1 METPPEMSAPV
12 PQGDAAPLGAVPGPE
27 DTAQR
32 LARLE
37 RELAQA
43 RLAMEDFTYSV
54 SHDLRASLRHVSAF
68 VRIAREDLGVD
79 ADPEIASHLD
89 KAFGAATQMGR
100 LMDGLLELSRI
111 GRAELQPGNVDLLQL
126 VNDIRH
132 QLLDQTQGRDID
144 WQIAPDLPQV
154 HGDVALLHQALV
166 QLLANALKFTRK
178 CPQAVVSIRGQCRS
192 DGWVEVQLRD
202 NGVGFDPRLQDRL
215 FRVFQSLHSARE
227 YEGIGIG
234 LALVRRVVERHG
246 GLIAA
251 TGEPGKGCCISLTL
265 PPAQP

>member
-1 METPPEMSAPV
+1 MSIPQPQRDIAPA
-12 PQGDAAPLGAVPGPE
+12 DAVRGTEGLE
-27 DTAQR
+27 QR

-37 RELAQA
+37 GELAQA

-68 VRIAREDLGVD
+68 VRIAREDLGSD

-89 KAFGAATQMGR
+89 KAAGAASHMGR

-111 GRAELQPGNVDLLQL
+111 GRAELQPGNVDVVQL

-132 QLLDQTQGRDID
+132 RLQDQTQGRDVD
-144 WQIAPDLPQV
+144 WRVALDLPPV

-178 CPQAVVSIRGQCRS
+178 CPQAVVSVSGQRRA
-192 DGWVEVQLRD
+192 DGWVEIQLRD

-215 FRVFQSLHSARE
+215 FRVFQSLHSAKE

-234 LALVRRVVERHG
+234 LALARRVVERHG
-246 GLIAA
+246 GRIAA
-251 TGEPGKGCCISLTL
+251 TGEPGKGCCVSLTL